1 MLVNLPDARGWSAIH
16 HAVAVPRPSV
26 SILDALYL
34 AGADVSL
41 FTADNDA
48 RSPLHCLAL
57 SSAPAPTGDA
67 DPHSFSPLYSLAL
80 HLVRDLRAPL
90 AAVDQQGETCIH
102 LAAERGRSIDVLLA
116 FLDCDVNKTV
126 REIKNHRG

>member
-1 MLVNLPDARGWSAIH
+1 M
-16 HAVAVPRPSV
+16 SV
-26 SILDALYL
+26 LDALYL

-41 FTADNDA
+41 FTSDEHA
-48 RSPLHCLAL
+48 RTPLHCLAL
-57 SSAPAPTGDA
+57 SSAPAPMGDA
-67 DPHSFSPLYSLAL
+67 DPHGFSPLYSLTL

-116 FLDCDVNKTV
+116 LLDCDVGKTV
-126 REIKNHRG
+126 REKKNSRG